1 MKRIKSYTMVI
12 AGFFIVNT
20 AIAQQKEID
29 KYNVEWNTPSE
40 NSAGSMPLGN
50 GELGANIWVE
60 KNGDLLFYLSRTD
73 AISEANR
80 LMKMGRIRVSL
91 SPNPFRDGVPFS
103 QELVLKEGA
112 VYVTAGKRG
121 EMVKFCF
128 YMDPNNETAYLRM
141 NSDSPYDM
149 KVTVESWRKEPHVI
163 TKEESLSA
171 WLNQMPSWVK
181 IEESADVFQSEGKDI
196 VWYHQN
202 ASSVYDLVMQHQKK
216 EAVADNFP
224 DPIRNRIWGVNM
236 SSKGLK
242 KVNDSTF
249 LSLGTVR
256 QCELKLVTHSAQ
268 LESVTAW
275 EKEVKQRA
283 RQTSADKA
291 FEASQNWW
299 SDFWKQSYI
308 YVDIPDSPDFAYQ
321 LTQSYILQRYML
333 AGSGRGN
340 FPIKFNGSIFTTDPK
355 YTNASTDY
363 SPDYRNWG
371 NDFWWQ
377 NTRLPYYAMLAN
389 GDFNQMQ
396 SLFNFYLSRMS
407 AFKTLASK
415 YYQAEGAF
423 IPETVTI
430 FGTYAN
436 GDYGWEREGHS
447 SNEVLSMYI
456 RHIWVQSLELSKL
469 MLDYASYSGDYAFLK
484 EKALPAIKEFVR
496 YFDSRFRNEQ
506 GQICVTPTQA
516 VETYWFEVENDMPSV
531 AGLHYVLGALEKL
544 PSHLLSEADRSY
556 YQQLKKGL
564 PGLPKKG
571 IAQGEVFLP
580 AEVFLEKRSNVE
592 NPELYAVFP
601 FGLANFS
608 NDLHD
613 TGVRTFRN
621 RNFDS
626 WYGWGQDGQEAAIL
640 GLVDET
646 VDMLRKKVKNTN
658 RNHRFLVMWGPN
670 YDWVPDQ
677 DHGSNLM
684 LTLQNMILQS
694 YDKAYLLPCWPKN
707 WNVSFKLYSSQ
718 QTQIEGCYRNGYFS
732 YNKKGDF
739 QVTEIEHK

>member
-1 MKRIKSYTMVI
+1 MIV
-12 AGFFIVNT
+12 AGLLMASMAT
-20 AIAQQKEID
+20 AQQAEID
-29 KYNVEWNTPSE
+29 GYNVEWNTPSE

-50 GELGANIWVE
+50 GELGANLWVE

-91 SPNPFRDGVPFS
+91 SPNPFQEWKPFS
-103 QELVLKEGA
+103 QQLVLKDGA
-112 VYVTAGKRG
+112 IYVTAGKPG
-121 EMVKFCF
+121 ETVKFCF
-128 YMDPNNETAYLRM
+128 YMDPNQETAYLRM
-141 NSDSPYDM
+141 KSDSPYEV
-149 KVTVESWRKEPHVI
+149 KVTAESWRKEPHMI

-202 ASSVYDLVMQHQKK
+202 VGSVYDLVMEHQQK
-216 EAVADNFP
+216 ESVASNFP

-249 LSLGTVR
+249 LSSSGIR

-268 LESVTAW
+268 SASVAAW
-275 EKEVKQRA
+275 KKEVKQLA
-283 RQTSADKA
+283 KQTSADKA
-291 FEASQNWW
+291 FLASQNWW

-308 YVDIPDSPDFAYQ
+308 YVDIPEDQEFAHQ

-389 GDFNQMQ
+389 GDFGQMQ
-396 SLFNFYLSRMS
+396 TLFEFYLSRMS

-415 YYQAEGAF
+415 YYQAKGAF
-423 IPETVTI
+423 IPETMTI

-436 GDYGWEREGHS
+436 GDYGWDREGHS
-447 SNEVLSMYI
+447 PNEVLSMYI

-469 MLDYASYSGDYAFLK
+469 MLDYVSYSGDETFLK
-484 EKALPAIKEFVR
+484 EKALPAIKEFLL

-506 GQICVTPTQA
+506 GQIRVTPTQA
-516 VETYWFEVENDMPSV
+516 VETYWYEVENDMPSV
-531 AGLHYVLGALEKL
+531 AGLHYVLDALEKL
-544 PSHLLSEADRSY
+544 PSHLLSDADRSY

-580 AEVFLEKRSNVE
+580 AEVFLEKRTNVE

-608 NDLHD
+608 NGLHE

-640 GLVDET
+640 GLVDEAA
-646 VDMLRKKVKNTN
+646 DMLRKKVKNTN
-658 RNHRFLVMWGPN
+658 PNHRFLAMWGPN

-684 LTLQNMILQS
+684 LTLQNMVLQS
-694 YDKAYLLPCWPKN
+694 YDKAYLLPCWPKD
-707 WNVSFKLYSSQ
+707 WNVSFKLYTSQ
-718 QTQIEGCYRNGYFS
+718 KTQIEGQYKNGRLTFDQQGNMEVVEA
-732 YNKKGDF
+732 NKK
-739 QVTEIEHK
+739 